1 LTTGESLLHS
11 LFEQHALLLR
21 VYIWPAADW
30 SAMHCHH
37 DMLDT
42 TMTTHG
48 NWSDWHTLAIY

>member
-1 LTTGESLLHS
+1 MHS